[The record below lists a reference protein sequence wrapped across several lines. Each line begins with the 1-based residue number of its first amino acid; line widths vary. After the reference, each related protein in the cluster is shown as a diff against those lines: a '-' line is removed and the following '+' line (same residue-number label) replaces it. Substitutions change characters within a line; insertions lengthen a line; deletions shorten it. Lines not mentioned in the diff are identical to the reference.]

1 MVEMVAH
8 SVFDKPRG
16 FRRGQ
21 PVLGLALEL
30 RVADEN
36 RQHQFGFV
44 EDIFCRN
51 LRGLFLTNQFAK
63 GAQSLCKRSAHARF
77 MRTAIGRGDGVAI
90 PAIGTVRI

>member
-1 MVEMVAH
+1 MVEMVTH
-8 SVFDKPRG
+8 GVFDKPRG

-30 RVADEN
+30 RVADEH

-44 EDIFCRN
+44 EDILRGN
-51 LRGLFLTNQFAK
+51 LRRFFLANQFTK